1 MREKMR
7 KYQKFDQV
15 EADRLMRIVN
25 DAIAWKA
32 EQKVKPV
39 KVVGFW
45 QWLFSGCPNDIRR

>member
-1 MREKMR
+1 MR